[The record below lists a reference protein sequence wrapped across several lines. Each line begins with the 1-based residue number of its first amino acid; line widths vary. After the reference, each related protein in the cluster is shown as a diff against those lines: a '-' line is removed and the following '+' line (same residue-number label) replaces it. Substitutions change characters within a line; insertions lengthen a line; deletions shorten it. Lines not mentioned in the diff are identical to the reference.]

1 MIGESWLRNSIP
13 DSEINLDGFNTHR
26 IDRVLCEGGKKKEGG
41 VLVYSRS
48 GLSVTVLESISIT
61 ECFEYISLRVTIG
74 PSSII
79 VVGVYRPPSA
89 TKDSIDRLFDL
100 IYKYANEELIV
111 TGDLN
116 LNWLNDS
123 SNYIKE
129 KCNQFDPLALHQLI
143 INTTRPNLKV
153 PEKSTLID
161 IILTNRPEKM
171 VASGVFALGNSDHC
185 PIACIRSTQMETT
198 KPCLIHKRNIK

>member
-26 IDRVLCEGGKKKEGG
+26 IDRVLCEGGKKKQI
-41 VLVYSRS
+41 RS

-89 TKDSIDRLFDL
+89 SKDSIDRLFDL
-100 IYKYANEELIV
+100 ISKYANEELVV

-123 SNYIKE
+123 SNYIKGT
-129 KCNQFDPLALHQLI
+129 HH
-143 INTTRPNLKV
+143 R
-153 PEKSTLID
+153 
-161 IILTNRPEKM
+161 
-171 VASGVFALGNSDHC
+171 
-185 PIACIRSTQMETT
+185 
-198 KPCLIHKRNIK
+198 